1 MKAFL
6 VIAVCTLYQHLFLV
20 DAQSIYYAKDYPGRP
35 SPENEY
41 YQNIYREGA
50 RPDEAISR
58 VADRRVYF
66 PSTES
71 QPVWDNA
78 DRNRGSN
85 QPIPDKS
92 RPRTTRAPTTAAPIN
107 PQMNIHAN
115 ERPSQ
120 KKGKRP
126 DIRRAVDHFS
136 WRVFRGLKLPNDFD
150 NLVLSPIM
158 IQLQLSILQ
167 KAAAG
172 QTRRQIQD
180 AIGRINTNEVLQL
193 LKSGSGKSNA
203 QLEIA
208 NGIFVDASEHLNQS
222 FVNQAQRAGVDI
234 VPVQF
239 RQDATTRAHINKW
252 ASDATHGQIPKLL
265 SDSYDIKYVEMVL
278 ASAIYF
284 HSTWK
289 YKFNPIELQP
299 FHAFHAGKMI
309 EKSVPFMQL
318 KADLVWDRI
327 AAGGQIT
334 GRFIEIPYENNA
346 YSMVILLPD
355 KQFTLD
361 EFIRAFTLETLDT
374 IWDGLRD
381 TKPEHVTVKMPKF
394 SISSQASILNTLLK
408 LQITDL
414 FTINAKLPYFGL
426 NDDPKVSDILQQAV
440 LKVDENGTT
449 AAAATVSLLIPLS
462 ADMNVEE
469 VIVVDRP
476 FLAIIFDKTSEIPI
490 FISKVYNP

>member
-1 MKAFL
+1 M
-6 VIAVCTLYQHLFLV
+6 V

-265 SDSYDIKYVEMVL
+265 SDCKLLKYP
-278 ASAIYF
+278 IF
-284 HSTWK
+284 HS
-289 YKFNPIELQP
+289 
-299 FHAFHAGKMI
+299 
-309 EKSVPFMQL
+309 QL
-318 KADLVWDRI
+318 
-327 AAGGQIT
+327 
-334 GRFIEIPYENNA
+334 
-346 YSMVILLPD
+346 
-355 KQFTLD
+355 
-361 EFIRAFTLETLDT
+361 T
-374 IWDGLRD
+374 ISLN
-381 TKPEHVTVKMPKF
+381 
-394 SISSQASILNTLLK
+394 SI
-408 LQITDL
+408 
-414 FTINAKLPYFGL
+414 
-426 NDDPKVSDILQQAV
+426 
-440 LKVDENGTT
+440 
-449 AAAATVSLLIPLS
+449 
-462 ADMNVEE
+462 
-469 VIVVDRP
+469 
-476 FLAIIFDKTSEIPI
+476 
-490 FISKVYNP
+490 